1 MIERSVLRVVPQS
14 PVTISVRTEGGL
26 LAFGVVANISPRGAC
41 LFGDMGFEPGTP
53 LQFTLSFPREGQPV
67 EAPGRVVWVQPYRD
81 GQMRCG
87 LEFETLPD
95 DEAARL
101 ATLVGRVAPH

>member
-1 MIERSVLRVVPQS
+1 MVERSAPRVVPQS
-14 PVTISVRTEGGL
+14 PVTVSVRTEGGL

-41 LFGDMGFEPGTP
+41 LFGDIGFEPGTP

-67 EAPGRVVWVQPYRD
+67 EAPGRVVWAQPYR
-81 GQMRCG
+81 GGRMRCG

-95 DEAARL
+95 DETARL
-101 ATLVGRVAPH
+101 ATLVRKAAGH

>member
-1 MIERSVLRVVPQS
+1 MVERSALRVAPHS

-41 LFGDMGFEPGTP
+41 LFGDIGFEPGTP

-67 EAPGRVVWVQPYRD
+67 EAPGRVVWVHPQEA

-87 LEFETLPD
+87 LAFETLPD
-95 DEAARL
+95 GEAARL
-101 ATLVGRVAPH
+101 ATLVGKVALH